1 MKVSLHNKSQ
11 FEEIYISHYAR
22 MKRFAGQYLTC
33 EEDAYPSHS
42 Y

>member
-1 MKVSLHNKSQ
+1 MKVSLHHKSQ

-22 MKRFAGQYLTC
+22 MKRYARQYLSC
-33 EEDAYPSHS
+33 EEDAYPPWP